1 MIFWVWNCMIIS
13 TTCQDHVA
21 TCIQTQRPPLPAAGT
36 QRTSCGWNVGAGRT
50 TRTET
55 TCSFQPTGRRL
66 TSAALLNTQ
75 IDSNQCLFRS
85 VLRTWNISLY
95 QWVSRFLTAHQHN

>member
-1 MIFWVWNCMIIS
+1 MTKRGQKSGKWLILHDFPQPRSDSMIFRVWNCMMIS

-66 TSAALLNTQ
+66 
-75 IDSNQCLFRS
+75 
-85 VLRTWNISLY
+85 
-95 QWVSRFLTAHQHN
+95 